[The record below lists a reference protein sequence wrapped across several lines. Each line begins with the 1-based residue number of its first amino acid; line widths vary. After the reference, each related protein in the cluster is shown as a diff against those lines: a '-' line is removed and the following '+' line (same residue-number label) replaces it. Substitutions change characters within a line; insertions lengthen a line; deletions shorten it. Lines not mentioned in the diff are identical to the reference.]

1 MSALQHFYSRT
12 IPINHRARLLR
23 VTAPNGSPSILS
35 PTLLHHHRAF
45 STTRSSFS
53 PETDSPSTPPTSTD
67 VGNNASNQS
76 PIRRFVTA
84 PDPRKKPPST
94 ALPRLPRPR
103 LPQDVADACQKLTD
117 TTPWLFNRSGPALE
131 RTYLFPTPASAFA
144 FVDAAEKLFSPSRRM
159 PPHWAGCGRRVY
171 VRFNSPAPNGSP
183 LPDGSLQLSRDKMVS
198 MLDVECAL
206 ACDGLAQEAAARA
219 GGVIEAIN
227 WSEHMRNS
235 KQRMIDG
242 LSPVYPVGSWKAKT
256 QRISSARERFW
267 GLVRDQGWTPEAS
280 NEDFWPAW
288 AVVKYGACIST
299 TRWKL
304 TDDGSMGKLSIS
316 EKSLDDIA
324 NRDLGIVERSQVWQR
339 LAENTHGTQ
348 LCRTLWRVTYDA
360 LGKPSE

>member
-1 MSALQHFYSRT
+1 M
-12 IPINHRARLLR
+12 
-23 VTAPNGSPSILS
+23 
-35 PTLLHHHRAF
+35 
-45 STTRSSFS
+45 
-53 PETDSPSTPPTSTD
+53 
-67 VGNNASNQS
+67 
-76 PIRRFVTA
+76 
-84 PDPRKKPPST
+84 
-94 ALPRLPRPR
+94 
-103 LPQDVADACQKLTD
+103 D
-117 TTPWLFNRSGPALE
+117 TTPWLFNMSGGPALE

-144 FVDAAEKLFSPSRRM
+144 FVDAAEQVLSPSRRM

-171 VRFNSPAPNGSP
+171 VRFNSPAPDGSP
-183 LPDGSLQLSRDKMVS
+183 RPDGSLQLSRSKVVS

-206 ACDGLAQEAAARA
+206 ACDRLAQEAAARA
-219 GGVIEAIN
+219 GGVIEAVD
-227 WSEHMRNS
+227 WSEHMKNS
-235 KQRMIDG
+235 KQRKIDG

-256 QRISSARERFW
+256 QRVSSARERFW

-304 TDDGSMGKLSIS
+304 TDDGSMGRLSIS

-348 LCRTLWRVTYDA
+348 LSRTLWRVTYDA
-360 LGKPSE
+360 LGEPSE